1 MDEKGYKLIK
11 YPNCNAHFE
20 NDYNV
25 SRVLYVD
32 NELKPKCKFREEI
45 TVLDNGVSIDKR
57 SICIGFNPAKA
68 EEEIDTTN
76 KRLITLLWNQY
87 NGYNLLN
94 LYPEITDNKNQI
106 DLGDKENI
114 EFLEKLIKE
123 LEIETRDIILFFGR
137 TTAISIIQL
146 LHVVPGI
153 LVALLSNWFF
163 GKSRMSLD
171 LNLSFFANIMI
182 MYATFNVLFFP
193 KYFKTAFFFGKP
205 AVLGSFVAILYMLV
219 IEVLNIGFPIINQV
233 FESEDYL
240 IVQVL
245 MFVGSI
251 VLFFISL
258 LFSIRRST
266 KHFENRQ

>member
-1 MDEKGYKLIK
+1 MKQL
-11 YPNCNAHFE
+11 
-20 NDYNV
+20 
-25 SRVLYVD
+25 
-32 NELKPKCKFREEI
+32 
-45 TVLDNGVSIDKR
+45 
-57 SICIGFNPAKA
+57 
-68 EEEIDTTN
+68 
-76 KRLITLLWNQY
+76 
-87 NGYNLLN
+87 
-94 LYPEITDNKNQI
+94 
-106 DLGDKENI
+106 
-114 EFLEKLIKE
+114 LIKE
-123 LEIETRDIILFFGR
+123 YKLGINKFFIYSPILFAALLFIPDWVYSIAFMYFFWL
-137 TTAISIIQL
+137 TIPAVFSEYNAQNDFTFTQLLPVSKKDIVASKVISISIIQL

-163 GKSRMSLD
+163 GKSRMFLD

-182 MYATFNVLFFP
+182 MYAIFNVLFFP
-193 KYFKTAFFFGKP
+193 KYFKTAFFFGKA

-251 VLFFISL
+251 VLFFLSL